1 MGGRR
6 TSRDRIAIESVF
18 GPEGEAA
25 RRIRLAILMLSGII
39 FVGTA
44 GYMAIGWNF
53 LDALYMTVITV
64 GTIGFEEVRNLDE
77 SVAGRLWTIVL
88 IISGVAVLGYA
99 TTSLVALAVEGT
111 VRDYLRSRRM
121 RAEIGKLGEHQIICG
136 YGRVGRQVAEEFAM
150 DGVPF
155 VVIDQDPSLIE
166 ERLGRGH
173 PALLGEAS
181 DDETLE
187 EAGVRRAKGLVAA
200 VDSDADNVFVVLSAR
215 KLNAKLH
222 IVARTSSDAS
232 AAKLEIAGA
241 DRTISPYAV
250 GGHRLASLATQ
261 PVVVDFLDIVTRGEK
276 GIEFR
281 LEEFGVPKESP
292 FADHTIGELKIGE
305 KTGAIVLA
313 IRTPEGTFNTTPSA
327 QDVVHP
333 GDTLIVLGT
342 REQVTRLEALMT
354 GVEPADDGP
363 PRSS

>member
-1 MGGRR
+1 MAERR
-6 TSRDRIAIESVF
+6 TRRNRIAIESVF

-25 RRIRLAILMLSGII
+25 KRIRLAILMLSGII

-44 GYMAIGWNF
+44 GYMSLGWDI

-64 GTIGFEEVRNLDE
+64 GTIGFEEVRDLDE

-111 VRDYLRSRRM
+111 VRDYFRSRRM
-121 RAEIGKLGEHQIICG
+121 RAEIGKLSGHQIICG
-136 YGRVGRQVAEEFAM
+136 YGRVGRQVAEEFAL
-150 DGVPF
+150 DGVLF
-155 VVIDQDPSLIE
+155 VVIDQDPDLIE
-166 ERLGRGH
+166 DCLGHGY

-181 DDETLE
+181 DDETLQ
-187 EAGVRRAKGLVAA
+187 EAGISKARGLVAA
-200 VDSDADNVFVVLSAR
+200 VDSDAENVFVVLSAR
-215 KLNAKLH
+215 NLNPKLH

-232 AAKLEIAGA
+232 ASKLQIAGA
-241 DRTISPYAV
+241 DRTISPYSV
-250 GGHRLASLATQ
+250 GGRRLASLATQ

-292 FADHTIGELKIGE
+292 FANHTIADLKIGE

-313 IRTPEGTFNTTPSA
+313 IRTPEGNFDTTPSA
-327 QDVVHP
+327 QDMVHP

-342 REQVTRLEALMT
+342 REQVTRLESLMA
-354 GVEPADDGP
+354 GVEPFGEGP
-363 PRSS
+363 CKA